1 MKLLLKMLVIFCV
14 VFAISWV
21 ITSCSCSSCGKE
33 QEANV
38 PLNILNHAN
47 SFIISKT
54 GEEFFHKYITP
65 DFSRT
70 KHLPP
75 YYEMAYRLFVPEKPY
90 VSSIIRFTVDS
101 VGFIVKDRDI
111 LGIPNCAVHPTQCNW
126 QIDKETAILLAE
138 KYGLEKGVKD
148 WDVGFI
154 WNPERQIYVWHVLST
169 TREFE
174 GDFGYR
180 ANGKEMII
188 DPVSGDVLGIN
199 DWKLN

>member
-1 MKLLLKMLVIFCV
+1 MKSKVKLLLILFV
-14 VFAISWV
+14 VSVASWI

-33 QEANV
+33 QESNV
-38 PLNILNHAN
+38 PLNVLNKAN
-47 SFIISKT
+47 SFIISRT

-70 KHLPP
+70 KRLFP

-101 VGFIVKDRDI
+101 VGHIVKDRDI
-111 LGIPNCAVHPTQCNW
+111 LGIPNCLAHPTQCDW
-126 QIDKETAILLAE
+126 QIDKEDAILLAE

-169 TREFE
+169 TRQFE

-188 DPVSGDVLGIN
+188 DPVSGDILAIN
-199 DWKLN
+199 DWKIN